1 MSSNHPFTPKTV
13 GTVGITNSTS
23 SANVALVP
31 LGANQVRV
39 KNIDATNS
47 AFVAFGASG
56 VAATVPNGATPGS
69 FPVGPGESIIV
80 SISPAVT
87 HAASIAAA
95 GTPIV
100 YFTSGNVA

>member
-1 MSSNHPFTPKTV
+1 MSNHPFTPKTA
-13 GTVGITNSTS
+13 GTVSITSAVTT
-23 SANVALVP
+23 ANVALVP

-39 KNIDATNS
+39 KNVDATNI
-47 AFVAFGASG
+47 AFVAFGASN
-56 VAATVPNGATPGS
+56 VAATVPDGATPGS

-87 HAASIAAA
+87 HAASICGA

-100 YFTSGNVA
+100 YFTSGNVG